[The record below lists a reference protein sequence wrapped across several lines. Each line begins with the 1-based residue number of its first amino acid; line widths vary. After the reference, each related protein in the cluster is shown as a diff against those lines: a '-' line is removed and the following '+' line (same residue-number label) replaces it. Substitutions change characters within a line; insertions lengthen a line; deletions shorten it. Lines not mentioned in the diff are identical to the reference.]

1 MYIQPS
7 QYSHVHR
14 GRCLPNCLSRNGRS
28 CSKRLQPK
36 QNQTNS
42 FCASLCI
49 LYMSCDL
56 QIMANLQKK
65 YRTRVF
71 ISRKLTRMLLCV
83 LIFTCGLMSIIYSM
97 VVQATVNFRRIYTV
111 RANIMSVS
119 SCSGAHCTAS
129 QCSYM

>member
-1 MYIQPS
+1 
-7 QYSHVHR
+7 
-14 GRCLPNCLSRNGRS
+14 
-28 CSKRLQPK
+28 
-36 QNQTNS
+36 
-42 FCASLCI
+42 
-49 LYMSCDL
+49 MSCDL

-71 ISRKLTRMLLCV
+71 ISRKLTHMLLCV

-119 SCSGAHCTAS
+119 SCGGAHCTAS

>member
-1 MYIQPS
+1 
-7 QYSHVHR
+7 
-14 GRCLPNCLSRNGRS
+14 
-28 CSKRLQPK
+28 
-36 QNQTNS
+36 
-42 FCASLCI
+42 
-49 LYMSCDL
+49 MSCNL

-71 ISRKLTRMLLCV
+71 ISRKLTHMLLCV
-83 LIFTCGLMSIIYSM
+83 LIFTCGLMSIIYST

-119 SCSGAHCTAS
+119 SCSGVHCTAS

>member
-1 MYIQPS
+1 
-7 QYSHVHR
+7 
-14 GRCLPNCLSRNGRS
+14 
-28 CSKRLQPK
+28 
-36 QNQTNS
+36 
-42 FCASLCI
+42 
-49 LYMSCDL
+49 MSCDL

-71 ISRKLTRMLLCV
+71 ISRKLTHMLLCV

-111 RANIMSVS
+111 RANIMSVP